1 MAPPDDA
8 LFSRFLRTMRIM
20 ALAMIAGTLITLA
33 ILLSVRQV
41 GKPPPD
47 PPIVSY
53 ASLAIGLVCLALSLV
68 VPNVLAQAACRRI
81 AQGTWTTPPGGA
93 NLLATDVAKLWSV
106 YQTRLIIG
114 LALVETAALMLA
126 IAYFAEGILACLV
139 VALIA
144 IVLLAMR
151 VPTRSGVDRWV
162 DTQMTWIEQERGTM

>member
-1 MAPPDDA
+1 MTPPDDA
-8 LFSRFLRTMRIM
+8 LFSRFLRTMRII
-20 ALAMIAGTLITLA
+20 ALAMISGTLIALA

-47 PPIVSY
+47 PPILSY
-53 ASLAIGLVCLALSLV
+53 MFLAIGATNLALSLV
-68 VPNVLAQAACRRI
+68 VPNVLAQAACKRI
-81 AQGTWTTPPGGA
+81 AQGTWTAPPGGA
-93 NLLATDVAKLWSV
+93 NLFATDVTKLWSV

-114 LALVETAALMLA
+114 LALVEAAALMLA

-144 IVLLAMR
+144 IAFLAMR

-162 DTQMTWIEQERGTM
+162 DTQMTWIEQERGAM